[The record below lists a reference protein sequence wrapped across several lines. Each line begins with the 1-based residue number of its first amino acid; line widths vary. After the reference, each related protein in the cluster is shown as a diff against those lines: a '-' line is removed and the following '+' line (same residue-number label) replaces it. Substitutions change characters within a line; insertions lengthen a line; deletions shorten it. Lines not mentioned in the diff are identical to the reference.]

1 VEESAQVPGNSQIS
15 CGETLLEF
23 HRILTN
29 RETHSMTAAHGGVVS
44 GMIGAVVQ
52 KPFSKIVPE
61 EIV

>member
-1 VEESAQVPGNSQIS
+1 
-15 CGETLLEF
+15 
-23 HRILTN
+23 
-29 RETHSMTAAHGGVVS
+29 MTAALGGVVS